1 MRNKALDTEPRIG
14 RFFNGIF
21 TCRGPV
27 NAVVR
32 REEAKLERFR
42 LKPIHLWGDYGDVL
56 AGGYYHRNDAG
67 LLLLHRAG
75 PFLPPISFPWGLE
88 GSLVVVSDE
97 FRREIQEANFIGVQF
112 REVIK
117 ERIVPLDW
125 DTWDRSAESPRHSPP
140 NGEPEAYIWD
150 KPHDPV
156 AANKMP
162 PAWEFLAPLFAVE
175 YEEIPELKHE
185 LVPPLRAILPRRVY
199 PPWFRTRIEYGDQV
213 LAAESRAWMQRSVG
227 EWVVFE
233 PLHWRYAEPDVGAD
247 SR

>member
-1 MRNKALDTEPRIG
+1 LIG
-14 RFFNGIF
+14 
-21 TCRGPV
+21 
-27 NAVVR
+27 AVR